1 MNFPMKTGF
10 SETDLTLDPINDV
23 DNIACII
30 VRFMENGMKHACM
43 HVEHARRTVVTRED
57 IKRGFMLEVLLSNK
71 RSMDDE
77 HDAHVKLK
85 QRLRN
90 ADSSSD
96 NYAEVEVDEY
106 EREEEND
113 EFTLSNCKCAI
124 CTSFQKIHTL
134 WEKKLKTQ
142 LTSVEVI
149 LCNQINNM

>member
-10 SETDLTLDPINDV
+10 STIDLAPDPINDV

-30 VRFMENGMKHACM
+30 VRFMENGMKHARM
-43 HVEHARRTVVTRED
+43 HVEHARRTVVTTED
-57 IKRGFMLEVLLSNK
+57 IKRGFMLEILLSNK

-77 HDAHVKLK
+77 HTAHVELK
-85 QRLRN
+85 QRLRH
-90 ADSSSD
+90 ADSGS
-96 NYAEVEVDEY
+96 EVEVEEYDEY
-106 EREEEND
+106 ECEEEND

-124 CTSFQKIHTL
+124 CASFQKIHTM

-142 LTSVEVI
+142 LTPVEVI